1 MIDSCGI
8 DRLALLMVDATLALK
23 CLLYTGWVINQ
34 EWVDMARTSVFKE
47 RELLRDR
54 ALETM
59 LEHSETGIAVID
71 RQLIYRF
78 INPVLARFNGP
89 SVEEHVGRSI
99 HEVLPELAPMAAP
112 LLQRVLDHGEP
123 LRNFEIR
130 VPTPSVQ
137 EEDSLWLASYLPI
150 WSEGKEQS
158 EVIGILAIA
167 ENETLVKKLERSRRE
182 ASELVQRVI
191 DSLYAFVGILAL
203 DGTVL
208 DCNRAPLEA
217 AGIDIKE
224 VAGHKFWE
232 CLWWNYDQDLQAQL
246 QFWIQAA
253 ARGEIIRQDVVVRM
267 ANDSRMTIDFM
278 LAPLRDANGHITHL
292 IPSASDVSDRVASEQ
307 QLKASED
314 RFRRVVDSTLNAL
327 LLIDNEGNIH
337 LANQRAAEMF
347 GYPMEQLMN
356 LRVDDLV
363 PIECRHHHKGLRSG
377 YFQHPEARAMA
388 LRQELFAC
396 RQDGSLFPVEVGLT
410 PLWFSEGMRVL
421 ATVVDVSV
429 QKSNQAE
436 LVRALEE
443 KTVLLNEVHH
453 RVKNNLQVVSSLL
466 SLQARNVPE
475 DARVYLQESQDRIR
489 AMALIHQLLYE
500 QKSFD
505 RVDIASY
512 AQRLM
517 GLLRRSYLT
526 GPGIRVVMDAPEQLF
541 VPLEVAQPFGLLL
554 NELVTNSIK
563 HAFRGRD
570 SGEICLTMEEAGD
583 LVRIRIADDGVG
595 LPGGVEIGKG
605 RSLGFQLVPGLVEQM
620 GAQLA
625 RLDVAGTCFELTFS
639 RGGV

>member
-1 MIDSCGI
+1 
-8 DRLALLMVDATLALK
+8 
-23 CLLYTGWVINQ
+23 
-34 EWVDMARTSVFKE
+34 MARTSVSKE

-59 LEHSETGIAVID
+59 LEHSETGIAVLD
-71 RQLIYRF
+71 RQLVYRF
-78 INPVLARFNGP
+78 INPILARFNGP
-89 SVEEHVGRSI
+89 TVEEHVGRSI
-99 HEVLPELAPMAAP
+99 YEVLPELAPIAAP
-112 LLQRVLDHGEP
+112 LLQRVLDSGEA

-150 WSEGKEQS
+150 WSEPPQRS
-158 EVIGILAIA
+158 DVIGILVIA
-167 ENETLVKKLERSRRE
+167 ENETLVKQLERSRRE
-182 ASELVQRVI
+182 ANELVRRVL
-191 DSLYAFVGILAL
+191 DSLFAFVGILDL

-208 DCNRAPLEA
+208 DSNQAPLQA
-217 AGIDIKE
+217 AGIRVDD
-224 VAGHKFWE
+224 VVGHKFWD
-232 CLWWNYDQDLQAQL
+232 CFWWSYDPDLQLLL
-246 QFWIQAA
+246 QTWVRAA
-253 ARGEIIRQDVVVRM
+253 ASGAVIRQDVVVRM
-267 ANDSRMTIDFM
+267 VNDTRMTIDFM
-278 LAPLRDANGHITHL
+278 LAPLRDSSGRITHL
-292 IPSASDVSDRVASEQ
+292 IPSANDVSARVASEQ

-314 RFRRVVDSTLNAL
+314 RFRRVVDSTLNGL
-327 LLIDNEGNIH
+327 LLVDADGRIH

-347 GYPMEQLMN
+347 GYPMDELMQLT
-356 LRVDDLV
+356 VDDLV
-363 PIECRHHHKGLRSG
+363 PSSGRPHHRDLRGG

-396 RQDGSLFPVEVGLT
+396 RKDSSLFPVEVGLT

-429 QKSNQAE
+429 QKSNQTE
-436 LVRALEE
+436 LLRALEE

-505 RVDIASY
+505 RVDIVSY

-526 GPGIRVVMDAPEQLF
+526 GPGIRVLVEAPEHLF

-563 HAFRGRD
+563 HAFIGRVH
-570 SGEICLTMEEAGD
+570 GEICLALQEEGD

-595 LPGGVEIGKG
+595 LPSGADVGKG

-620 GAQLA
+620 GAQLV
-625 RLDVAGTCFELTFS
+625 RLDMAGTCFELTFS
-639 RGGV
+639 RRSE